1 MIFIWTD
8 SGQSISPFVRI
19 TCGVVHAALEA
30 NCSSEFILVNV
41 NVDQLSSCSGVLAQR
56 KDPGEVPTAVIQEEH
71 LGRINQYAGRE
82 VIMTAEEA
90 QEVKF
95 KFISMKTYLAE
106 YHWEEDLT
114 EE

>member
-8 SGQSISPFVRI
+8 SGQSVSPFVRI
-19 TCGVVHAALEA
+19 TCGVVHAALSA

-41 NVDQLSSCSGVLAQR
+41 NVDHLSSCSEVLAQR
-56 KDPGEVPTAVIQEEH
+56 PDPGEVPTAVIQEES

-82 VIMTAEEA
+82 VIRTAEEA
-90 QEVKF
+90 QAVRF
-95 KFISMKTYLAE
+95 RSISMKTYLAE
-106 YHWEEDLT
+106 YNWEEDLT